1 MQIRTFRLSDYFY
14 VNQLLAEVLS
24 EACYNETNSALAR
37 QLSWDSE
44 LVMVAEDEAQEC
56 ILGVIIGTIDNNNGY
71 YYRIAVDSEHRRKG
85 IGKQLIL
92 AMGNRFR
99 QRDVNRILIAVDE
112 HEESQ
117 ELSVF
122 DAVGYFER
130 FLPIGRR
137 VLSIANSH

>member
-1 MQIRTFRLSDYFY
+1 MQIRTFRLSDYLN
-14 VNQLLAEVLS
+14 VNQLLAEVLT
-24 EACYNETNSALAR
+24 ETCYNETNSALAR

-44 LVMVAEDEAQEC
+44 LVLVAEEEES

-71 YYRIAVDSEHRRKG
+71 YYRLAVDSQHRRKG
-85 IGKQLIL
+85 IGKKLIQT
-92 AMGNRFR
+92 MEKRFR
-99 QRDVNRILIAVDE
+99 QRDVNSILIAVDE
-112 HEESQ
+112 HGEPQ

-137 VLSIANSH
+137 VLSIANVN

>member
-1 MQIRTFRLSDYFY
+1 MQIRTFRLSDYLY
-14 VNQLLAEVLS
+14 VNQLLVEVLT
-24 EACYNETNSALAR
+24 ETCYNETNSALAR

-44 LVMVAEDEAQEC
+44 LVLVAEEEDL

-71 YYRIAVDSEHRRKG
+71 YYRLAVDSEHRRKG
-85 IGKQLIL
+85 IGKELIL
-92 AMGNRFR
+92 AMEKRFR
-99 QRDVNRILIAVDE
+99 QRDVNSILIAVDE

-137 VLSIANSH
+137 VLSIANVN